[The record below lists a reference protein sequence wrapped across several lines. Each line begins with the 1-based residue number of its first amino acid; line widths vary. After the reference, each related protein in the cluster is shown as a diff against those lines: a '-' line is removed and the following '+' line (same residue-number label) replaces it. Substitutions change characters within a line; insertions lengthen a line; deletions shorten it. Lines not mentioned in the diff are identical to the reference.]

1 MTNWR
6 KPAALVLAAAAGAV
20 AVWWRRRKTRL
31 SLRAFT
37 QLSPKA
43 ELHVHLDGAFDL
55 DVLHSWAVRVA
66 PRLPESVVLP
76 WSGAALRVRDRII
89 AALAGD
95 ATETACG
102 PGRRF
107 EALVTCPA
115 EGPERDL
122 FACLERFM
130 LYLPIVRLGGAEAL
144 EELAEAF
151 VRRQARD
158 RVQFTELRYSPHEFL
173 LAEARTVGAD
183 AADAATAAP
192 APMTSADVVDAVS
205 RGLRNGEAACHAR
218 GAPMRVRQIL
228 CCIAS
233 RPDWSGTTRRLVVY
247 ALEDEAEAC
256 IPPPPPLRSDDVV
269 ALAASARGRAAGV
282 VGVDIAAGEH
292 HFPPAPRG

>member
-1 MTNWR
+1 MRHW
-6 KPAALVLAAAAGAV
+6 KPALALAAAAGAV
-20 AVWWRRRKTRL
+20 ALWWRSRRKKRL
-31 SLRAFT
+31 SVRAFT
-37 QLSPKA
+37 ALAPKV

-55 DVLHSWAVRVA
+55 EVLHAWAVRVA

-76 WSGAALRVRDRII
+76 WSGARLRVRDAIH
-89 AALAGD
+89 AALAAD

-107 EALVTCPA
+107 EQLVTRA
-115 EGPERDL
+115 GGARRDL
-122 FACLERFM
+122 FACLECFM

-158 RVQFTELRYSPHEFL
+158 NVEFTELRYSPHEFL
-173 LAEARTVGAD
+173 LAEARTDAGPDAAGPDAAGPDAD
-183 AADAATAAP
+183 AAR
-192 APMTSADVVDAVS
+192 MTSADVVDAVS
-205 RGLRNGEAACHAR
+205 RGLRNGEAACAAR
-218 GAPMRVRQIL
+218 GVRMRVRTIL

-233 RPDWSGTTRRLVVY
+233 RPDW
-247 ALEDEAEAC
+247 
-256 IPPPPPLRSDDVV
+256 SDDVV